1 MKSETKSHILQ
12 VAGRLFFHE
21 GLTTGVDRITSEC
34 STAKM
39 TIYHHFASKEKLI
52 CEVLRESQT
61 ALFSNI
67 QCYNQHSVLPAREQ
81 LEATFNIVCFAM
93 NDPEIRAG
101 LAVRAALEFPSATH
115 PVHQAALQFDRAI
128 IQRFASLCAACDFS
142 GSDELSRQL
151 LLLTKGCFIMSPV
164 VGIAGSRILATSVF
178 RQLLAPLQMEAIQQ

>member
-21 GLTTGVDRITSEC
+21 GLATGVDRITAEC

-52 CEVLRESQT
+52 CEVLRESQA

-67 QCYNQHSVLPAREQ
+67 QCHNQHSGLPAREQ

-101 LAVRAALEFPSATH
+101 LAVRAALEFPTPSH
-115 PVHQAALQFDRAI
+115 PIHRAALRFDRAI
-128 IQRFASLCAACDFS
+128 IQCFASLCAASSLS

-151 LLLTKGCFIMSPV
+151 LLLSKGCFVMSPV
-164 VGIAGSRILATSVF
+164 VGIAGSRSLATSVF
-178 RQLLAPLQMEAIQQ
+178 RQLLASLQREAIQQ